1 MTGEPKVSTEVY
13 KKYCLMRLVEIP
25 IRRPIA
31 VQTPNTFHSTK
42 DFSFSIGEGF
52 GFYLFQKYKRPVI
65 PRFDFLNFAP
75 RKQNRKSWY
84 LIWT

>member
-52 GFYLFQKYKRPVI
+52 GFYLFKNTKDRSSLGLI
-65 PRFDFLNFAP
+65 FLILHREN
-75 RKQNRKSWY
+75 KIENHG
-84 LIWT
+84 I